1 MELFTLAVENIKH
14 FTFINSAKK
23 EIPKLKLMQRSI
35 LIDPTILLK
44 IFRTK
49 RKRGKIDS
57 VKFLTMMSKNRKYIN
72 LIKLKGKS
80 TN

>member
-1 MELFTLAVENIKH
+1 MELFTLAVENIKL

-72 LIKLKGKS
+72 LIKLKGK
-80 TN
+80 

>member
-1 MELFTLAVENIKH
+1 MEVFTSAAENIKL
-14 FTFINSAKK
+14 FTFINLAKK

-44 IFRTK
+44 IFRKK
-49 RKRGKIDS
+49 RKGGKIDS
-57 VKFLTMMSKNRKYIN
+57 VKFQIMMSKNRKYTN
-72 LIKLKGKS
+72 LIKLRGKS